1 MNVNTMSLAKTH
13 ACADTGATSI
23 FVMEELKLEMENVQI
38 AINPLSINLPD
49 GAIVKSTHTCDVV
62 IPGLPT
68 VLTGHIVRGLTM
80 ASLIG
85 IRILCKAGCKVIFTD

>member
-1 MNVNTMSLAKTH
+1 MSFAKTH

-80 ASLIG
+80 VSLIG